1 MIVSTSK
8 HSTCLD
14 IQSLVV
20 LDHPCSLRCSY
31 YTDTFGLFEREFL
44 KDCDTSLMDNLVN
57 KMNSRETFTKIPG
70 WLNPVDPT
78 GKKTHKIVTHKLLTC
93 QSSVTN
99 GDSPTLWGELGD
111 VSIVSTRN
119 NNQKNPT
126 WSSRG
131 FSNPKIFQFPFM
143 IRGTNLQVDS
153 LIYLLEINLLFWI
166 TFVDL

>member
-14 IQSLVV
+14 VQSLVV

-31 YTDTFGLFEREFL
+31 YTDTFGLFEREGR

-57 KMNSRETFTKIPG
+57 KMNSRETFTNFPG
-70 WLNPVDPT
+70 GWIRWILPEKKGTQNRDPQVADLSVFSYYWGSSNPMGWTWRCVN
-78 GKKTHKIVTHKLLTC
+78 I
-93 QSSVTN
+93 
-99 GDSPTLWGELGD
+99 
-111 VSIVSTRN
+111 STRN
-119 NNQKNPT
+119 KNQKNPT

-166 TFVDL
+166 TFVDW